1 MEPVQFVH
9 HILTDMKK
17 HQVKKTRY
25 VSRLLPVEMT
35 CQANMDDIER
45 VARQI
50 VTPKFN
56 TSNEDGSITSKA
68 VS

>member
-1 MEPVQFVH
+1 
-9 HILTDMKK
+9 
-17 HQVKKTRY
+17 
-25 VSRLLPVEMT
+25 MT

-68 VS
+68 VSWESHNWLIKL